1 MKGEYSM
8 RKSFDFPEDEEGARQ
23 LWRRRTLHR
32 AVERE
37 LTERQREIFTLYY
50 EDGLSFTAIA
60 ARLQVAPST
69 VSRTYARGLRRLR
82 RIMDCCE

>member
-1 MKGEYSM
+1 MID
-8 RKSFDFPEDEEGARQ
+8 DFDEEAELRR
-23 LWRRRTLHR
+23 LWRRRALHR

-50 EDGLSFTAIA
+50 EEGLSFTAIA
-60 ARLQVAPST
+60 MRLQVAPST